1 MSVLRSVERRLEG
14 FFEGLFG
21 RAFKSYVQPVELAR
35 KLAKEMD
42 DRVTRSVSQAYAPN
56 EYAVYL
62 SPEDR
67 EQFASF
73 ESALCAELAAYLGEH
88 AARERLVL
96 LGDPRVTL
104 ETDDDLPVGTFGIAS
119 DLIAAPDAAP
129 EPAPRVP
136 TPSPR
141 PSTVMYPP
149 PGAAA
154 PPDEPADDLATRVSG
169 PAGSPSGVAAV
180 LVIEAGPGS
189 GRRYDV
195 AAAKVTIGRSRDCDF
210 VVGDTN
216 VSRRHAEVRRRPDG
230 TFVVADLGSTNG
242 TEVDGRRAPELALA
256 DGDRIGLGTTTL
268 RFELARPARGQ

>member
-119 DLIAAPDAAP
+119 DLIAAPEAAP
-129 EPAPRVP
+129 EPPPPR
-136 TPSPR
+136 S
-141 PSTVMYPP
+141 STVMYPP
-149 PGAAA
+149 PAAA
-154 PPDEPADDLATRVSG
+154 PEHGVPADDLATRVSG
-169 PAGSPSGVAAV
+169 PAGPPSSAVAAV
-180 LVIEAGPGS
+180 LVIEEGPGS

-242 TEVDGRRAPELALA
+242 TEVDGRRAPELPLA

-268 RFELARPARGQ
+268 RFELAPPARGQ